1 MLAAAS
7 EDLTS
12 AEAHLRRAMEPGQLP
27 LSSAGFPF
35 RLLAATVFEA
45 RRPIL
50 AIETRPALRAFLD
63 GVEPAR
69 APLAFLHEA
78 CVPAAG
84 GVSPV
89 EAAFAPAHNRAVHHP
104 WPGSPEL
111 RDALEAAGDEPAGRF
126 TRAGTAPGGDAASA
140 GALLADRLELAAQ
153 VAESAAQLTAAALAA
168 HLAAHGLS
176 TESLIEERRV
186 GIG

>member
-12 AEAHLRRAMEPGQLP
+12 AAAHLGRATEPGHPP
-27 LSSAGFPF
+27 LSAAGFPF

-63 GVEPAR
+63 GVADAR
-69 APLAFLHEA
+69 APLAALREA
-78 CVPAAG
+78 CVPAPG

-104 WPGSPEL
+104 WPGSHEL

-126 TRAGTAPGGDAASA
+126 TRAGTTGAGDAASA
-140 GALLADRLELAAQ
+140 RELLASRLALAAQ
-153 VAESAAQLTAAALAA
+153 VAAACAELTTAALAA
-168 HLAAHGLS
+168 HLAAHGLDAA
-176 TESLIEERRV
+176 SLIGEHRV